1 MSEPLN
7 EEDSKIALVQEV
19 LKTIFEGMQ
28 IVIEAIQVQEAILV
42 YIENQP
48 IYNYNFGWS
57 RHSLVELSY
66 LNDSI
71 IPNDKALI
79 L

>member
-48 IYNYNFGWS
+48 IYNYNFGWR
-57 RHSLVELSY
+57 RHNLVELSY